1 MTPRVHDRRVGY
13 FTTSILKGDENKV
26 TLENYVINR
35 WNFDRRRK
43 LTYCIDPNVP
53 KIYHDVIKQGVRS
66 WNPSFVQAGFSEP
79 GPIDCVAPGDADFPD
94 DYARGD
100 ARFNVIYMT
109 NPVMEGLLGYG
120 PSVVDF
126 RSGEI
131 LVAHCLL
138 GFKPFVESTSAGNFE
153 SLINEDN
160 FDNEASNGC
169 GRPLL
174 DANHPDVL
182 KNILHTV
189 VHEIGHT
196 LGLRHNFIAPED
208 GNTSCMAYVDDLD
221 LTNPNIPKYGGY
233 FLLAPGAY
241 DTYAIKYGYTKLEGE
256 IRGKRH
262 PKLFLLANGQSERGD
277 SKKHVAQN
285 PLFATDE
292 NMMDRFDPRIN
303 RWNNRVK
310 DMGKRDL
317 ELVAQKR
324 SNLLY
329 NVMKGT
335 IRPETYTGRIFKLME
350 RVSRHL
356 QDSSVY
362 IGGVEMDRQRRSL
375 KPVSPNDVRSF
386 IRSVIDYTVG
396 PLFRFNA
403 DEGAYMLSPT
413 YQPYRIVPSQPL
425 GIHSQQCQTIIGAM
439 LYVDRLIKMEAHRA
453 QWKENMTLILQKSP
467 DAQIKFEDCPLS
479 TYDVLSE
486 LAYGKGNIAPGF
498 FWPFDATGCKNVNPV
513 DVNAAGEDHLRMEVH
528 EIFANHVHGL
538 LYSQGPHMSIR
549 ACARAFAR
557 HVQEALTWIS
567 KNKEEVSIVAAG
579 QWEYIFNHILC
590 PPQLT
595 TMM

>member
-1 MTPRVHDRRVGY
+1 
-13 FTTSILKGDENKV
+13 
-26 TLENYVINR
+26 
-35 WNFDRRRK
+35 
-43 LTYCIDPNVP
+43 
-53 KIYHDVIKQGVRS
+53 
-66 WNPSFVQAGFSEP
+66 
-79 GPIDCVAPGDADFPD
+79 
-94 DYARGD
+94 
-100 ARFNVIYMT
+100 
-109 NPVMEGLLGYG
+109 
-120 PSVVDF
+120 
-126 RSGEI
+126 
-131 LVAHCLL
+131 
-138 GFKPFVESTSAGNFE
+138 

-262 PKLFLLANGQSERGD
+262 PKLFLLANGQSERD
-277 SKKHVAQN
+277 ENKKYGAQN

-356 QDSSVY
+356 QDSSV
-362 IGGVEMDRQRRSL
+362 
-375 KPVSPNDVRSF
+375 
-386 IRSVIDYTVG
+386 
-396 PLFRFNA
+396 
-403 DEGAYMLSPT
+403 
-413 YQPYRIVPSQPL
+413 
-425 GIHSQQCQTIIGAM
+425 
-439 LYVDRLIKMEAHRA
+439 
-453 QWKENMTLILQKSP
+453 
-467 DAQIKFEDCPLS
+467 
-479 TYDVLSE
+479 
-486 LAYGKGNIAPGF
+486 
-498 FWPFDATGCKNVNPV
+498 
-513 DVNAAGEDHLRMEVH
+513 
-528 EIFANHVHGL
+528 
-538 LYSQGPHMSIR
+538 
-549 ACARAFAR
+549 
-557 HVQEALTWIS
+557 
-567 KNKEEVSIVAAG
+567 
-579 QWEYIFNHILC
+579 
-590 PPQLT
+590 
-595 TMM
+595 

>member
-66 WNPSFVQAGFSEP
+66 WNPSFIQAGFPEP
-79 GPIDCVAPGDADFPD
+79 GPIDCVAPGDADFPE

-233 FLLAPGAY
+233 FLLAPGVY

-262 PKLFLLANGQSERGD
+262 PKLFLLANGQSERD
-277 SKKHVAQN
+277 ENKKYGAQN

-335 IRPETYTGRIFKLME
+335 IRPETYTSRIFKLME

-375 KPVSPNDVRSF
+375 KPVSPN
-386 IRSVIDYTVG
+386 
-396 PLFRFNA
+396 
-403 DEGAYMLSPT
+403 M
-413 YQPYRIVPSQPL
+413 
-425 GIHSQQCQTIIGAM
+425 
-439 LYVDRLIKMEAHRA
+439 YVALRA
-453 QWKENMTLILQKSP
+453 
-467 DAQIKFEDCPLS
+467 
-479 TYDVLSE
+479 
-486 LAYGKGNIAPGF
+486 
-498 FWPFDATGCKNVNPV
+498 
-513 DVNAAGEDHLRMEVH
+513 
-528 EIFANHVHGL
+528 
-538 LYSQGPHMSIR
+538 
-549 ACARAFAR
+549 
-557 HVQEALTWIS
+557 
-567 KNKEEVSIVAAG
+567 
-579 QWEYIFNHILC
+579 
-590 PPQLT
+590 
-595 TMM
+595 

>member
-221 LTNPNIPKYGGY
+221 LTNPNTPKYGGY

-262 PKLFLLANGQSERGD
+262 PKLFLLANGQSERD
-277 SKKHVAQN
+277 
-285 PLFATDE
+285 
-292 NMMDRFDPRIN
+292 
-303 RWNNRVK
+303 
-310 DMGKRDL
+310 
-317 ELVAQKR
+317 
-324 SNLLY
+324 
-329 NVMKGT
+329 
-335 IRPETYTGRIFKLME
+335 
-350 RVSRHL
+350 
-356 QDSSVY
+356 
-362 IGGVEMDRQRRSL
+362 
-375 KPVSPNDVRSF
+375 
-386 IRSVIDYTVG
+386 
-396 PLFRFNA
+396 
-403 DEGAYMLSPT
+403 
-413 YQPYRIVPSQPL
+413 
-425 GIHSQQCQTIIGAM
+425 
-439 LYVDRLIKMEAHRA
+439 
-453 QWKENMTLILQKSP
+453 
-467 DAQIKFEDCPLS
+467 
-479 TYDVLSE
+479 
-486 LAYGKGNIAPGF
+486 
-498 FWPFDATGCKNVNPV
+498 
-513 DVNAAGEDHLRMEVH
+513 
-528 EIFANHVHGL
+528 
-538 LYSQGPHMSIR
+538 
-549 ACARAFAR
+549 
-557 HVQEALTWIS
+557 
-567 KNKEEVSIVAAG
+567 
-579 QWEYIFNHILC
+579 
-590 PPQLT
+590 
-595 TMM
+595 